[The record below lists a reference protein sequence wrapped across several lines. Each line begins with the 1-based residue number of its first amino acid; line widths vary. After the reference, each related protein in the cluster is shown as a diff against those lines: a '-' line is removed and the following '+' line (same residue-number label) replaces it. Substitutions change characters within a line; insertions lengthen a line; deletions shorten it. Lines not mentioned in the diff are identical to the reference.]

1 MRAQRRIMPAGVMPT
16 LVLLGATLLV
26 GCESDSNATSDPTSS
41 PTTSPTAPTSSPT
54 ATETTT
60 EPAETPEQLAK
71 RLATQ
76 QVKAYIRTYVRLFAD
91 PDLPLSTID
100 DYARDRALLEIKDS
114 IQESRDRGER
124 WDGQVTVTK
133 TWLGPEK
140 VVFNNRVPRAV
151 VDLYICYDLGDT
163 QVIDA
168 NGESRP
174 LAGPEV
180 PQVAQARYAVYA
192 DDWPNDD
199 PSAWRV
205 GKEFAA
211 GEPCAR

>member
-1 MRAQRRIMPAGVMPT
+1 MRPAGVLPT
-16 LVLLGATLLV
+16 LVLLGATLLAVALLV
-26 GCESDSNATSDPTSS
+26 GCEGDSNATSDKTSS

-54 ATETTT
+54 ATATTT

-71 RLATQ
+71 RLASQ
-76 QVKAYIRTYVRLFAD
+76 QVKAYIRTYDRLYAE
-91 PDLPLSTID
+91 PDLPLSIID

-114 IQESRDRGER
+114 IQERRDRGER
-124 WDGQVTVTK
+124 IVGLTEITK
-133 TWLGPEK
+133 TWLGPEG
-140 VVFNNRVPRAV
+140 VVFNKRAPKAV
-151 VDLYICYDLGDT
+151 VDLIICYDLGDA

-168 NGESRP
+168 NGDSRP
-174 LAGPEV
+174 LVGPDV

-199 PSAWRV
+199 PGEWRV